1 MLLKNII
8 YVIIGAGVTACSFA
22 LHKTISVKTIPV
34 SNTVQTNNSID
45 SMVNPYKLQLD
56 KEMNEKISFA
66 EVNFINEK
74 PSGNLGNLIAD
85 KMLEQAKSD
94 LYPNMI
100 CVLNFGGLRATI
112 NQGDVTLGDI
122 FKVLPFDNYLVYV
135 KLKAET
141 VPELKEWLIKNGG
154 QPTAGFYLEKGKL
167 LDANRKDWLETDF
180 WVLTSDYLLNGG
192 DNANFFKKNTEVI
205 QTNILMRDFFISAVK
220 GKSLKDNK
228 EQRIILE

>member
-1 MLLKNII
+1 MFLKNII
-8 YVIIGAGVTACSFA
+8 YLIIGAGVTACSFA
-22 LHKTISVKTIPV
+22 LNKTISAKAIPV
-34 SNTVQTNNSID
+34 SNSIKTNNSVD

-56 KEMNEKISFA
+56 QEMNEKITFA

-85 KMLEQAKSD
+85 KMLEQAKSN
-94 LYPNMI
+94 LYPNMM
-100 CVLNFGGLRATI
+100 CLLNFGGLRATI

-135 KLKAET
+135 KLKAEAA
-141 VPELKEWLIKNGG
+141 PELKDWLIKTGG

-167 LDANRKDWLETDF
+167 LDANKKDWPDADF

-192 DNANFFKKNTEVI
+192 DNANFFKKNIEVV
-205 QTNILMRDFFISAVK
+205 QTNILMRDFFIKAVK
-220 GKSLKDNK
+220 GKVLSDNMEK
-228 EQRIILE
+228 RIILE